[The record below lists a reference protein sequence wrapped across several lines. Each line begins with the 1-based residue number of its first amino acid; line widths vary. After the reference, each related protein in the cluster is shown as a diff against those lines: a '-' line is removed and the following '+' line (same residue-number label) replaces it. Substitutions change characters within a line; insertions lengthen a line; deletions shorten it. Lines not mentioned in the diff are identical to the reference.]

1 LHEARKVLAQLQHAA
16 EVVRGVAQGLQG
28 RLDIGI
34 TGSMVYRQVP
44 GFCRAFRAER
54 PLVELCLHEM
64 STRDQLQAI
73 ARGQIDC
80 GFLNIGTPQDD
91 IRTLSIGE
99 EAFVCC
105 LPSDHALARRRNR
118 PARTG
123 PGHFCHVC
131 ARGGS
136 GQLRQRHRLS
146 AAGRHPSP
154 YTACRA
160 PVADRH
166 GLVSAGQGVALVPA
180 CMQTVGMN
188 GVLRRCAAA
197 G

>member
-105 LPSDHALARRRNR
+105 LPSDHALARRAKSTCANWPRTLLSCLRARWRRPTTTTSSPVCSR
-118 PARTG
+118 PASIPIHGMPR
-123 PGHFCHVC
+123 
-131 ARGGS
+131 AS
-136 GQLRQRHRLS
+136 G
-146 AAGRHPSP
+146 
-154 YTACRA
+154 
-160 PVADRH
+160 
-166 GLVSAGQGVALVPA
+166 
-180 CMQTVGMN
+180 
-188 GVLRRCAAA
+188 
-197 G
+197 